1 MYKVIGID
9 EAGKGP
15 VLGSTTSFLKSSSD
29 LICTN
34 VINIEG
40 SK

>member
-15 VLGSTTSFLKSSSD
+15 VIGSMFIGFS
-29 LICTN
+29 I
-34 VINIEG
+34 INFEKKRRFIRIW
-40 SK
+40 